1 MKTIAVEINS
11 PEKNIL
17 KEAAEFLAVPGIKGE
32 IGILPGH
39 TRLLAQLS
47 RGKIRLLKDNQ
58 MKFLIISPGFMV
70 LHPEKA
76 EIFVENAEIWVQ
88 SVEDSRP

>member
-17 KEAAEFLAVPGIKGE
+17 KEQSDFLVVPGIKGE

-39 TRLLAQLS
+39 THLLAQLTH
-47 RGKIRLLKDNQ
+47 GKIRLLINNQ
-58 MKFLIISPGFMV
+58 TQYVIISSGFMV
-70 LHPEKA
+70 VHPEKT

-88 SVEDSRP
+88 SVKE